1 MSVAAAASVIVGWIV
16 YQKTTR
22 SLRLNTERKE
32 EELRHGLE
40 LEKHSLESD
49 LEIKLKQR
57 QAALDQVLEK
67 QKLELEV
74 TKKEIESSLRTTTAE
89 RTALEKRRTQL
100 EEQIATS
107 EEREDFARKEAQA
120 YREQLRKLADMDLNE
135 ARKALRREVE
145 KECADEVRDL
155 REDHLKRS
163 IDEVDA
169 EARNILVAALQRLS
183 AQPQHD
189 ITATIVKL
197 PSEDMKGR
205 IIGREGRNIKAFE
218 STTGTALLI
227 DETPET
233 VLISSF
239 DAVRREIARIT
250 LESLLADGRI
260 HPATIEEAAAK
271 ATDEVQRSV
280 IAYGENAIQRLRL
293 KRIHPEVIT
302 ALGRMHFRLANNQ
315 NSLAHSVEV
324 ANICALIAAEL
335 GLDIEIA
342 KRCGLFHDIGKVL
355 TEEYAS
361 SHAAAGASFLKQH
374 GEDDALVLNAVAA
387 HHCEVA
393 AESPY
398 VGLLMTADRLSSM
411 RPGARA
417 ESMDGYIQRVRNLE
431 SIALDCEGVKEA
443 YALQAGREI
452 RVIADPG
459 AIDDLDARR
468 LATKIRRRIEDEL
481 QYPGTIRIT
490 VIREN
495 RISETAK

>member
-1 MSVAAAASVIVGWIV
+1 MV

-22 SLRLNTERKE
+22 SLTLSADRREQD
-32 EELRHGLE
+32 LR
-40 LEKHSLESD
+40 
-49 LEIKLKQR
+49 Q
-57 QAALDQVLEK
+57 
-67 QKLELEV
+67 ELEV
-74 TKKEIESSLRTTTAE
+74 KKIEIESGLRTTATGRA
-89 RTALEKRRTQL
+89 ALENRRTHL

-107 EEREDFARKEAQA
+107 EKREDDARDEAQK
-120 YREQLRKLADMDLNE
+120 YRDRLRKIANMDINE
-135 ARKALRREVE
+135 ARQALRREVE
-145 KECADEVRDL
+145 EDCADEVRDL
-155 REDHLKRS
+155 KEDYLKRS
-163 IDEVDA
+163 IEEVDA

-183 AQPQHD
+183 AQPHHD
-189 ITATIVKL
+189 ITATIIKL

-218 STTGTALLI
+218 STTGTTILI

-250 LESLLADGRI
+250 LESLIADGRI
-260 HPATIEEAAAK
+260 HPVTIEEAAAK
-271 ATDEVQRSV
+271 ATEEVQRSV

-293 KRIHPEVIT
+293 KRIHPEVIS

-315 NSLAHSVEV
+315 NSLAHSIEV

-335 GLDIEIA
+335 GLDTEIA

-355 TEEYAS
+355 TEEYDS
-361 SHAAAGASFLKQH
+361 SHALAGASFLKQH
-374 GEDDALVLNAVAA
+374 GEEDATVLNAVAA
-387 HHCEVA
+387 HHCEVP

-398 VGLLMTADRLSSM
+398 VGLLITADRLSSM

-417 ESMDGYIQRVRNLE
+417 ESMDGYIQRVRSLE
-431 SIALDCEGVKEA
+431 SIALSCEGVKEA

-452 RVIADPG
+452 RIIADPG

-468 LATKIRRRIEDEL
+468 LAKKIRRRVEDEL

-490 VIREN
+490 VIRES